1 LSCVGKGL
9 WKLAKLS
16 VMEGEGVALLEAIKL
31 VVHKEYNYVEF
42 ESDSQSIVNAI
53 YASRVGI
60 AELYYH

>member
-1 LSCVGKGL
+1 
-9 WKLAKLS
+9 
-16 VMEGEGVALLEAIKL
+16 MEGEGVALLEAIKL
-31 VVHKEYNYVEF
+31 VAHKEYNYVEF